1 MDGHEGAG
9 DMKILVISLLRLGDI
24 LMATSVLRSLRRE
37 YPKAELHVLING
49 QFQSVANI
57 IPFVSKVYSFD
68 RAGLQNILGSQD
80 RNILEAYFRIEDLV
94 EQLQTERYDQVV
106 NLTHNRLS
114 GWLTALIGCPN
125 TRGVVFGANGKF
137 SIGSGWFE
145 YLNDFTNPTNDNVFH
160 FVDVFHYGAGLNS
173 SDRRIELL
181 ETSAGAKFAEKIYA
195 KFPNKKRILIQACSS
210 ESKKTLAIAKWQDI
224 AKTLH
229 KIEPGSQI
237 FILGAPSERN
247 TVNEICAQDNGF
259 VPAICDLEQAYS
271 LINQSHLLIT
281 VDTSIKHLAAATKTR
296 ILEISI
302 GSSEYRKTGAYTP
315 GAVILQ
321 GVVPCAPCVHR
332 GPCSQPTHQCAEKIT
347 AEMVAMVASGMLRQ
361 DEMALRM
368 LAHEYKDEVLLLKT
382 HVNSRGDWAAYPL
395 AESFSAKE
403 INNWVDRASFKL
415 YLQRTHE
422 KAVGEY
428 GTEGLELKQ
437 LLENIF
443 PDRTRQDWATEL
455 KSLERNVEWFEAQVG
470 DFLAKLKSLLGAMNE
485 PTRFQ
490 KYMDEL
496 EEFCVKA
503 ERSSFFKSYSHQLLL
518 SLKDSDASK
527 NQFQVVKKLRE
538 KLSHAHQ
545 RTKIE
550 LKLIRGL
557 QTGFMEI
564 I

>member
-1 MDGHEGAG
+1 
-9 DMKILVISLLRLGDI
+9 MKILVISLLRLGDI

-37 YPKAELHVLING
+37 YPGAELHVLING

-57 IPFVSKVYSFD
+57 IPFVNKVYSFD
-68 RAGLQNILGSQD
+68 RAGIQQILGSQD

-94 EQLQTERYDQVV
+94 EQLQTEGYDQVV

-114 GWLTALIGCPN
+114 GWMTALIACPN
-125 TRGVVFGANGKF
+125 TRGVVFGVNGKF
-137 SIGSGWFE
+137 SVGSGWFE
-145 YLNDFTNPTNDNVFH
+145 YLNDFTDPSSDNVFH
-160 FVDVFHYGAGLNS
+160 FVDVFHYGAGLS
-173 SDRRIELL
+173 GADRRIELL
-181 ETSAGAKFAEKIYA
+181 ETKAGAAFAEQTYTKYA
-195 KFPNKKRILIQACSS
+195 DKKRILIQACSN
-210 ESKKTLAIAKWQDI
+210 ENKKTLAPKKWNKLIRVLQN
-224 AKTLH
+224 L
-229 KIEPGSQI
+229 EPGIQV
-237 FILGAPSERN
+237 FILGAP
-247 TVNEICAQDNGF
+247 NEKEAVAAICADNPRLIP
-259 VPAICDLEQAYS
+259 VICNLEQAYS
-271 LINQSHLLIT
+271 LIKQGHLLIT
-281 VDTSIKHLAAATKTR
+281 VDTSIKHIAAATKIK
-296 ILEISI
+296 ILEISV

-321 GVVPCAPCVHR
+321 GVVPCAPCSHR
-332 GPCSQPTHQCAEKIT
+332 GGCTQPTHECAEKIS

-361 DEMALRM
+361 DEMALRT

-403 INNWVDRASFKL
+403 INSWIDRASFKL
-415 YLQRTHE
+415 YLQKTHE

-443 PDRTRQDWATEL
+443 PDRAKQDWVTEL
-455 KSLERNVEWFEAQVG
+455 KSLEKNVTWFETQVG
-470 DFLAKLKSLLGAMNE
+470 EFLNKLKSLLGAMHE
-485 PTRFQ
+485 PSRFSQ
-490 KYMDEL
+490 YIVEL
-496 EEFCVKA
+496 EEFCVQA
-503 ERSSFFKSYSHQLLL
+503 EQSNYFKSYSRQLLL
-518 SLKDSDASK
+518 SIKDSSADN